1 MSERVVM
8 NSDDIRRSL
17 ARIAHEIIERN
28 RDMENMVL
36 VGMRTRGVPLAC
48 RLSSNLERF
57 ENVHVPV
64 GALDISFYR
73 DDVPIESRLNTDV
86 SGRGL
91 VFNGTEMPVEVE
103 GRSVVLV
110 DDVLYTGRTVRAA
123 MNELFDYGR
132 PERIELA
139 VLIDRGGRELPIQP
153 TVVGRRIEVPE
164 EISVVLSRDDDGRL
178 HLTLEERRDS

>member
-1 MSERVVM
+1 MLELAAEATY
-8 NSDDIRRSL
+8 RSL
-17 ARIAHEIIERN
+17 AARLREEVTGRDVRLVGVHTGGVWLAQRLKEDLKVAHE
-28 RDMENMVL
+28 
-36 VGMRTRGVPLAC
+36 VGI
-48 RLSSNLERF
+48 
-57 ENVHVPV
+57 
-64 GALDISFYR
+64 LDISFYR
-73 DDVPIESRLNTDV
+73 DDFSRTGLNPTVKPSTIAFD
-86 SGRGL
+86 
-91 VFNGTEMPVEVE
+91 VE
-103 GRSVVLV
+103 GADIVLV